1 MCRPKEI
8 PLFFLFFFFLI
19 VINLEEP
26 VFTGS
31 YNSNKREGF
40 CIGNT
45 VPLFFTRKFFF
56 VSGNTVPE
64 LIFFYVREFFFIYIN
79 GKEEIELR

>member
-8 PLFFLFFFFLI
+8 PLFFLFFLI

-31 YNSNKREGF
+31 YDFNREKDLHWQH
-40 CIGNT
+40 CAS
-45 VPLFFTRKFFF
+45 FFTREFFF
-56 VSGNTVPE
+56 VSGNTVTE

>member
-64 LIFFYVREFFFIYIN
+64 LIFFLCERVFFYIY
-79 GKEEIELR
+79 K